1 MPSNIWNK
9 SSSKH
14 IKGLTHYL
22 GDKQDF
28 DVSSYGPLSGIS
40 RVKNNFR

>member
-1 MPSNIWNK
+1 MI
-9 SSSKH
+9 SSKC

-28 DVSSYGPLSGIS
+28 NASSEGPSSGIS
-40 RVKNNFR
+40 DHIKENKLRNYHK